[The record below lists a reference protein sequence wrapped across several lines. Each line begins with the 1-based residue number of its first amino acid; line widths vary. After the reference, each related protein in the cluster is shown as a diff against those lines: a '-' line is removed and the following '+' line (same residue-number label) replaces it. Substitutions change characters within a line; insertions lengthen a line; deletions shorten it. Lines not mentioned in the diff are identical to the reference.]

1 MKSLYDNQLQEIFN
15 IQRRVVSIHPFLE
28 RVFPVA
34 LVEGNQFL
42 IYDIDESG
50 QRYVF
55 VRNEPTPMP
64 IPLKVRAAF
73 PLECYGGRTACV
85 VTGDVFDSLEGY
97 ATIFHEFVH
106 CQQSETCEHELKQ
119 TLEIARRA
127 QAENDYMWEINYP
140 FPYDSPDF
148 IDLYTSFLDEL
159 DNNRE
164 SKVSEYR
171 SRLKQILEKN
181 DYEYMI
187 WQEWKEGFARMIEN
201 RIKNRLGLA
210 ENHGGNIKPF
220 DRVLFYEGGA
230 RYIEFLGLHE
240 PQLLVEIEKLFHRI
254 KRGE

>member
-1 MKSLYDNQLQEIFN
+1 MKSVYDDQLQKIFS
-15 IQRRVVSIHPFLE
+15 IQSKIVSIHPFLE

-34 LVEGNQFL
+34 VVEGDQFL

-55 VRNEPTPMP
+55 IKSAPTPMP

-73 PLECYGGRTACV
+73 PLECHGGRTACI

-97 ATIFHEFVH
+97 VTIFHEFVH

-127 QAENDYMWEINYP
+127 QAESDYMWEINYP

-148 IDLYTSFLDEL
+148 RDLYTLFLDEL
-159 DNNRE
+159 YSNRK

-171 SRLKQILEKN
+171 SRLKQILKKN
-181 DYEYMI
+181 DFEYMV
-187 WQEWKEGFARMIEN
+187 WQEWKEGYARLIEN
-201 RIKNRLGLA
+201 LINKRLGIV
-210 ENHGGNIKPF
+210 ENHGGNRKPY

-230 RYIEFLGLHE
+230 GYIEFLGSHE
-240 PQLLVEIEKLFHRI
+240 PKLLVEIEKLFHVMI
-254 KRGE
+254 RGE